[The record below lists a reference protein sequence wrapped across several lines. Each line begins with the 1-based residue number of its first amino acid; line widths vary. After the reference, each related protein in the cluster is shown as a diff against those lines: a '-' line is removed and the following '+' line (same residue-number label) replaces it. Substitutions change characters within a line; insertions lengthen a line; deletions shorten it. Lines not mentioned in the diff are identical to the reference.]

1 MSGDGRTNLSGPAAT
16 ATLAHVSRLTPR
28 FELISDLTSVGPLVA
43 DLFEAAAAADLRQP
57 LSDQLWLDLTHGGR
71 PGSTAAVAHDGS
83 DSVIGYAQSSWGND
97 TTVVQLVV
105 HPDHREH
112 TDRLGAVLLH
122 AVITAAGTHEAVRD
136 VTWWVA
142 EPDASH
148 HRLAELLGWTP
159 GRRLLQM
166 RRPLPTGEPVEVD
179 VRPFR
184 PGLDDLPWINVNNR
198 AFSAH
203 GEQGGW
209 DLATL
214 HQRMAE
220 EWFDPDG
227 FLVHDR
233 DGRMA
238 GFCWTKLHHDLDPV
252 EGEIYVIA
260 VDPDFHGAGLG
271 RQLTLAG
278 LDAIARRGVT
288 IGMLFVDAD
297 NTAAVRLYERLGFSV
312 NRTDVAFTGSPPSN
326 TPSTPPSTPPGAQP

>member
-1 MSGDGRTNLSGPAAT
+1 LSSVEPVPVT
-16 ATLAHVSRLTPR
+16 ITDTLARVSRLAPR
-28 FELISDLTSVGPLVA
+28 IEVISDLTSVGPLVT
-43 DLFEAAAAADLRQP
+43 DLFDAAAAADGRAP
-57 LSDQLWLDLTHGGR
+57 LSDQLRLDLTHGGR
-71 PGSTAAVAHDGS
+71 PGSAAAVAS
-83 DSVIGYAQSSWGND
+83 DDRDRVIGYAQSSSGND
-97 TTVVQLVV
+97 TTIVQLVV

-112 TDRLGAVLLH
+112 TPEVGDPLLH
-122 AVITAAGTHEAVRD
+122 AVLASGTDGAGRD

-159 GRRLLQM
+159 GRRLFQM
-166 RRPLPTGEPVEVD
+166 RRALPTGEPVEID

-184 PGLDDLPWINVNNR
+184 PGFDDQAWIDVNNR

-220 EWFDPDG
+220 DWFDPDG

-238 GFCWTKLHHDLDPV
+238 GFCWTKLHHDLDPI

-260 VDPDFHGAGLG
+260 VDPEFHGAGLG

-278 LDAIARRGVT
+278 LDAIARRGVS
-288 IGMLFVDAD
+288 IGMLFVDAG
-297 NTAAVRLYERLGFSV
+297 NIAAVRLYERLGFTV
-312 NRTDVAFTGSPPSN
+312 NRTDVAFTGPPPS
-326 TPSTPPSTPPGAQP
+326 SSPSTPPGARP